1 MLCNQCNALC
11 WQLNTNLKNTF
22 FTPTIPLSCGCI
34 TLLHF
39 SAELSIFSI
48 FSRVERV
55 AAFSAVAWRWSST
68 LLGGQRQRHA
78 WPWAHHPLPDK
89 RRLLS
94 SSLSF
99 FYSWRKSK
107 KQKLGQKAAWR
118 TASPAGERGRQE
130 RLQNNL
136 KNWDNEKQ
144 TQEFILH
151 PFGVGGRYFQ

>member
-1 MLCNQCNALC
+1 MLLTLTNRIIHLIWCDVVQSMQCIVLATQYEFEKYIFLHP
-11 WQLNTNLKNTF
+11 QSHLVM
-22 FTPTIPLSCGCI
+22 CI

-68 LLGGQRQRHA
+68 LLGGQQRQRHA

-89 RRLLS
+89 RRSLS

-99 FYSWRKSK
+99 FILEGNLRNKNWAK
-107 KQKLGQKAAWR
+107 KQLEEQL
-118 TASPAGERGRQE
+118 PLQERG
-130 RLQNNL
+130 
-136 KNWDNEKQ
+136 
-144 TQEFILH
+144 
-151 PFGVGGRYFQ
+151 GGRNACRII

>member
-1 MLCNQCNALC
+1 MLFSAFEFTLTNRIIHLIWCDVVQSMQCIVLAT
-11 WQLNTNLKNTF
+11 QYITYNLKIHF

-39 SAELSIFSI
+39 SADLSIFSI

-68 LLGGQRQRHA
+68 LLGGQQRQRHA

-89 RRLLS
+89 RRSLS

-99 FYSWRKSK
+99 FILEGNLRKKNWAK
-107 KQKLGQKAAWR
+107 KQLEEQL
-118 TASPAGERGRQE
+118 PLQERG
-130 RLQNNL
+130 
-136 KNWDNEKQ
+136 
-144 TQEFILH
+144 
-151 PFGVGGRYFQ
+151 GGRNACRII